1 MTPSPATGPSTSRA
15 PAPDPARVVVV
26 VPRQEI
32 RLHAYLRRSLAA
44 VKDVEVVLDR
54 RATALTPPD
63 DRRRRS
69 SQESERRILICS
81 LVRCPVDLPPA
92 EAAPGQVEPPQQRRT
107 LLWPALRLEH
117 L

>member
-1 MTPSPATGPSTSRA
+1 MSPSPVHGPSPPRA

-26 VPRQEI
+26 VPRREI

-44 VKDVEVVLDR
+44 VKNVEVVLDR

-63 DRRRRS
+63 ERRRRS
-69 SQESERRILICS
+69 SEDLERRILICS
-81 LVRCPVDLPPA
+81 LVRCPVDPPQA
-92 EAAPGQVEPPQQRRT
+92 EGAPGQVEPPHRRT
-107 LLWPALRLEH
+107 LLWPDLRLEH